1 MDRVGLFKEMG
12 YVTINDKYKE
22 RGGKQIVYHWDAHL
36 HLKCSHTYIHHTCLV
51 QGNYSFCGLELFCIP
66 THSNWSYLIE
76 YHTEL
81 VSLYYLYT
89 QYFFLL
95 LSLYKESSIF
105 ELIACL

>member
-51 QGNYSFCGLELFCIP
+51 QGNYSFCGLVCFVYQH
-66 THSNWSYLIE
+66 TATDLIWLN
-76 YHTEL
+76 T
-81 VSLYYLYT
+81 T
-89 QYFFLL
+89 Q
-95 LSLYKESSIF
+95 S
-105 ELIACL
+105 

>member
-51 QGNYSFCGLELFCIP
+51 QGNYSFCGLELFVYQYTAPDLIWLNTTQSLFHCTIYTIFFFYFYP
-66 THSNWSYLIE
+66 CTKRVPYLN
-76 YHTEL
+76 
-81 VSLYYLYT
+81 
-89 QYFFLL
+89 
-95 LSLYKESSIF
+95 
-105 ELIACL
+105 

>member
-36 HLKCSHTYIHHTCLV
+36 HLKCSHTYIHHTCTCLV

-66 THSNWSYLIE
+66 THSTWSYLIE
-76 YHTEL
+76 YHT
-81 VSLYYLYT
+81 
-89 QYFFLL
+89 
-95 LSLYKESSIF
+95 
-105 ELIACL
+105 